1 MTVSPDGM
9 WVATFSEDQTI
20 ILWSTKD
27 GSAALELTPRAAI
40 QGDTCSIINE
50 LGDYW
55 LGRVLVGSLA
65 FSSDSKHLGM
75 YCKDRRSRRTGT
87 LLVYDIPT
95 GTLAATKTIVG
106 PDDHPNQ
113 RYFARFSEWSPD
125 GLGGSLALSTED
137 VHIGIVDT
145 SLWREQADLQMQV
158 LGSTTDRGGW
168 LEVVSTP
175 DVCFSENGARLL
187 SQPYM
192 VVAETEYRPCKIWDV
207 KSSSTQRPALT
218 LSDDII
224 HARFSP
230 TNSNILVTVSKD
242 GHVRTVDVEHA
253 EVLACFGTLPVDPE
267 LSIQTLFFPDG
278 TKVLSYVRSY
288 YTSSRSHPAIV
299 SVWNTTT
306 GGHILS
312 LEAHARDVSVVA
324 ISPDG
329 EYIAIASSRPVNP
342 RVWRARVGTCL
353 GVFTEH
359 SVEVTHL
366 MFSRDG
372 ETLCSASKDGY
383 VCIRRM
389 REIVSRG

>member
-1 MTVSPDGM
+1 GHEDLIDHLTVSPDGM

-40 QGDTCSIINE
+40 QGDTP
-50 LGDYW
+50 
-55 LGRVLVGSLA
+55 
-65 FSSDSKHLGM
+65 FSPDSKHLGM

-87 LLVYDIPT
+87 
-95 GTLAATKTIVG
+95 A
-106 PDDHPNQ
+106 
-113 RYFARFSEWSPD
+113 
-125 GLGGSLALSTED
+125 GGSSDASSWQ
-137 VHIGIVDT
+137 HH
-145 SLWREQADLQMQV
+145 RP
-158 LGSTTDRGGW
+158 RW
-168 LEVVSTP
+168 L
-175 DVCFSENGARLL
+175 
-187 SQPYM
+187 
-192 VVAETEYRPCKIWDV
+192 
-207 KSSSTQRPALT
+207 
-218 LSDDII
+218 
-224 HARFSP
+224 
-230 TNSNILVTVSKD
+230 
-242 GHVRTVDVEHA
+242 
-253 EVLACFGTLPVDPE
+253 
-267 LSIQTLFFPDG
+267 TLFFPDG

-329 EYIAIASSRPVNP
+329 EYIAIASSRPVNL